1 MTTKCKVDIYSGTSV
16 TSWASQTTSTLALP
30 CETIAL
36 ALFATNISKQPQI
49 LVNSKHYTNT
59 LPNNTYRI
67 RALYKIRMGNIV
79 SRWMIKPRISGRTQ
93 LVGAVHAIV
102 AREALAGAAVAGY
115 AHSVVVA
122 LIGTHKGLS
131 DVDIEADTS
140 NQ

>member
-1 MTTKCKVDIYSGTSV
+1 
-16 TSWASQTTSTLALP
+16 
-30 CETIAL
+30 
-36 ALFATNISKQPQI
+36 
-49 LVNSKHYTNT
+49 
-59 LPNNTYRI
+59 
-67 RALYKIRMGNIV
+67 MGNIV